1 MKMLPGH
8 KSMRMILEAITIDKS
23 QIKLAGDGAFLP
35 GQALSLPL
43 ATARLPLAP
52 AAIRLIAVVILIT
65 PKVRFDNA
73 KKSLRATAAAKAEP
87 IS

>member
-1 MKMLPGH
+1 MGK
-8 KSMRMILEAITIDKS
+8 T

-65 PKVRFDNA
+65 PKVRFD
-73 KKSLRATAAAKAEP
+73 KDDMRKPLGAASPAAQLL
-87 IS
+87 SAGSGCHNGL

>member
-1 MKMLPGH
+1 
-8 KSMRMILEAITIDKS
+8 MRLSLGTITVGKS

-43 ATARLPLAP
+43 AAARLPLAP
-52 AAIRLIAVVILIT
+52 AAIRLIAVVILII

>member
-1 MKMLPGH
+1 MGK
-8 KSMRMILEAITIDKS
+8 T

-65 PKVRFDNA
+65 PKVRFDKA

-87 IS
+87 TS